1 MDNPF
6 KYIDVFIL
14 CGGFGKRLRKLN
26 LNVPKPMAKM
36 GDKPF
41 LDIII
46 AYMANFGFRRFIL
59 GLGYKADFIT
69 KYYSN
74 KPEESLK
81 IIFSHEKNPLGTG
94 GAVKKAK
101 KLIGSNHFF
110 VLNGDSFCQFNPR
123 DLLILHRRKKALAT
137 ILLKRPADDAKDC
150 GEVKINGLS
159 RIISFQEKGG
169 NANKCLINSGVYVF
183 DKKIFN
189 LMPCQDSFSLE
200 HDLFPN
206 LLGNGLFGYIGPGYF
221 IDIGTP
227 KRFFKAK
234 RHFSK
239 VNINRTLNKH
249 TQKGL
254 EDEDSFRHN

>member
-1 MDNPF
+1 MDNRF

-26 LNVPKPMAKM
+26 LDVPKPMAKM
-36 GDKPF
+36 GDKHF

-59 GLGYKADFIT
+59 GLGYKADFIM

-101 KLIGSNHFF
+101 KLISSRNFF
-110 VLNGDSFCQFNPR
+110 VLNGDSFCQFNPQ
-123 DLLILHRRKKALAT
+123 DFLSFHRRKKALAT
-137 ILLKRPADDAKDC
+137 ILLKRLSDDAKDY
-150 GEVKINGLS
+150 GKVKIDRLF
-159 RIISFQEKGG
+159 RITSFQEKNG
-169 NANKCLINSGVYVF
+169 NAKKCLINSGVYLF

-189 LMPCQDSFSLE
+189 LMTCQDNFSLE
-200 HDLFPN
+200 HDLFPD
-206 LLGNGLFGYIGPGYF
+206 LAGNGLFGYIDPGYF

-227 KRFFKAK
+227 KRYFKAK

-239 VNINRTLNKH
+239 ENIDKIRLK
-249 TQKGL
+249 
-254 EDEDSFRHN
+254 EAWR